1 MTLLVGSCEMTYNVL
16 SGTLNTT
23 IPPYSGNVAPTKNV
37 SSGTINTT
45 IPPYSGNVAPT
56 NTHTDLPQHN
66 FKGSAALI
74 LWSARGIA
82 SGMQGVTTYFITIKL
97 RRFKLGFNLLLRCHV
112 ECSWIGSG
120 RSSLWKLRDRLV
132 HFWLAR
138 LISNL
143 KYRYDTD
150 KSISEI
156 NQQYFQYI
164 STRL

>member
-1 MTLLVGSCEMTYNVL
+1 MKSHIFSCELGWSLLTSFSLPFSELSLVGSALDLVDLPSSYSAMTLLVGSCEMTYNVL

-23 IPPYSGNVAPTKNV
+23 IPPYSGNVAPTNNV

-56 NTHTDLPQHN
+56 STHTDLPQHN

-120 RSSLWKLRDRLV
+120 RSSL
-132 HFWLAR
+132 
-138 LISNL
+138 
-143 KYRYDTD
+143 
-150 KSISEI
+150 
-156 NQQYFQYI
+156 
-164 STRL
+164 